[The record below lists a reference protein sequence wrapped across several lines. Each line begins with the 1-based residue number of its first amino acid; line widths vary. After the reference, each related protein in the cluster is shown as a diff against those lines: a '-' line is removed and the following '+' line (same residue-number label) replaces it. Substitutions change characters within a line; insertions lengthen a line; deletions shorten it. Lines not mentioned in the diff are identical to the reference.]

1 MTGPDHVKDG
11 HPGVYECQVGEGYPT
26 PSIQWKVVTTSGNTL
41 AFETGNNRNK
51 IDENDDIDIS
61 EEEDDDEKGSMSWL
75 TVTGNKSLGD
85 LTVECVATN
94 IAGYAQSSI
103 STIVTCIV

>member
-11 HPGVYECQVGEGYPT
+11 HPGVYECQVGKGYPT
-26 PSIQWKVVTTSGNTL
+26 PSIQWRVVTTSGNTL

-51 IDENDDIDIS
+51 IDENDDIDKS

-85 LTVECVATN
+85 LTVERVATN
-94 IAGYAQSSI
+94 IAGYTQSSI
-103 STIVTCIV
+103 TTIVTCIV